1 MSDQNN
7 KRRREQEGTPA
18 DRLTSLHDDLL
29 ISILSFLSVKQRVAL
44 SAVCSRFRRL
54 LPSIPRLDAFRL
66 DVGLPFGGV
75 DVHKELTFPRALIHQ
90 CHVIFPDYIPKSLVQ
105 LVVDNLVEVGVQ
117 NLIIKETSDNE
128 RWLDASGKYCSLF
141 DIKSLR
147 ILSLDNIQVSEYF
160 NRPVSPL
167 GCAFLTS
174 LKMESCFLSDG
185 FLRNLFASCPFLETL
200 QLIRCCAFELDTEK
214 LSFHSASIKHLI
226 VFQIDMLPSIINI
239 DVRAPQLESLMVDV
253 VDRLRIEA
261 PKVRNASF
269 LLAIEPP
276 ADPRGAL
283 MKLFGASFRRRTA
296 WLLLNS
302 SKIPNILAEAE
313 GIDQFNYPKE
323 YAMIFKLDFTLKDQ
337 SSTTILTELLKK
349 CNDCNT
355 KFDIHVDPTRMQMM
369 CCTEKAR
376 DGKHLLHGS
385 TGLELINLQ
394 MKMPTRIF
402 ERFLSNRKKMKKFKD
417 TGLEMLR
424 RRISKK
430 QLVDILACEESLFQI
445 SSSIDNCI
453 EMKI

>member
-1 MSDQNN
+1 
-7 KRRREQEGTPA
+7 
-18 DRLTSLHDDLL
+18 
-29 ISILSFLSVKQRVAL
+29 
-44 SAVCSRFRRL
+44 
-54 LPSIPRLDAFRL
+54 
-66 DVGLPFGGV
+66 
-75 DVHKELTFPRALIHQ
+75 
-90 CHVIFPDYIPKSLVQ
+90 KSLVQ

-117 NLIIKETSDNE
+117 NLILEVSGN
-128 RWLDASGKYCSLF
+128 RWLNVSGRDCCCLF

-147 ILSLDNIQVSEYF
+147 ILSLDKIWVSEYF

-174 LKMESCFLSDG
+174 LRMELCFLSDG

-200 QLIRCCAFELDTEK
+200 QLIRCYSFELDTEK

-226 VFQIDMLPSIINI
+226 VFQIGMLPSIINI

-276 ADPRGAL
+276 ANPRGAL
-283 MKLFGASFRRRTA
+283 MKLFGASFRRRTT

-302 SKIPNILAEAE
+302 SKIPNILAAE
-313 GIDQFNYPKE
+313 GIDQVNSRNYQE
-323 YAMIFKLDFTLKDQ
+323 DAMIFKLDFTLKDQ
-337 SSTTILTELLKK
+337 SSTAILTELLKK

-369 CCTEKAR
+369 SSTEKAR
-376 DGKHLLHGS
+376 DDEHLLHGS
-385 TGLELINLQ
+385 TRLELINLQ
-394 MKMPTRIF
+394 MKMSMWRF
-402 ERFLSNRKKMKKFKD
+402 EGFLSNRKKMKKFKD
-417 TGLEMLR
+417 TTLEMLR
-424 RRISKK
+424 RRISKE
-430 QLVDILACEESLFQI
+430 QLVDILASEESMFQI